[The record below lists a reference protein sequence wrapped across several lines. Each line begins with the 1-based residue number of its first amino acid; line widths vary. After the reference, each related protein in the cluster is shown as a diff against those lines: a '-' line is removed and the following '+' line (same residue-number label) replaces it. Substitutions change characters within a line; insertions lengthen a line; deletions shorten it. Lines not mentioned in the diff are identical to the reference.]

1 MTEEGRPAGPA
12 DHAGSTAT
20 GDADADPAD
29 HTETDDETETD
40 TEAEVTVGTDVE
52 RGRSELTHTD
62 EAGNVQMVDVGAK
75 PNTARRAEARG
86 EIRLRESTIEAIR
99 GDEIEKGD
107 VLATARVGAV
117 QAVKHTWE
125 TIPMCHQIPITNV
138 DTEFDV
144 RDDRVALT
152 VAVETTGKTGCEME
166 ALEGVTTGLNVVW
179 DMVKAAEKDDDG
191 QYPGTSIRD
200 VEVVSKEKRTLE

>member
-1 MTEEGRPAGPA
+1 MSENP
-12 DHAGSTAT
+12 
-20 GDADADPAD
+20 GDD
-29 HTETDDETETD
+29 
-40 TEAEVTVGTDVE
+40 
-52 RGRSELTHTD
+52 LTHTD
-62 EAGNVQMVDVGAK
+62 DSGDVQMVDVGDK
-75 PNTARRAEARG
+75 PDTSRRAIARG
-86 EIRLRESTIEAIR
+86 EIRLRPATVAAVR
-99 GDEIEKGD
+99 DDDVGKGD

-138 DTEFDV
+138 ETEFDV
-144 RDDRVALT
+144 GEDRVTLT

-191 QYPGTSIRD
+191 EYPDTAVRD
-200 VEVVSKEKRTLE
+200 VRVIEKTKRELR

>member
-1 MTEEGRPAGPA
+1 MSEDEE
-12 DHAGSTAT
+12 SSEE
-20 GDADADPAD
+20 DPA
-29 HTETDDETETD
+29 
-40 TEAEVTVGTDVE
+40 APE
-52 RGRSELTHTD
+52 RDLTHVD
-62 EAGNVQMVDVGAK
+62 ESGDVQMVDVADK
-75 PNTARRAEARG
+75 PDTARRAVARG
-86 EIRLRESTIEAIR
+86 EIRLRESTVEAVR
-99 GDEIEKGD
+99 ANDVAKGD

-144 RDDRVALT
+144 GEDHIALV

-179 DMVKAAEKDDDG
+179 DMVKAVEKDEDG
-191 QYPGTSIRD
+191 QYPHTRISD
-200 VEVVSKEKRTLE
+200 VHVVEKEKQRVD

>member
-1 MTEEGRPAGPA
+1 MTMP
-12 DHAGSTAT
+12 D
-20 GDADADPAD
+20 
-29 HTETDDETETD
+29 
-40 TEAEVTVGTDVE
+40 EAEGAQDD
-52 RGRSELTHTD
+52 LTHTD
-62 EAGNVQMVDVGAK
+62 EEGNVQMVDVGDK
-75 PNTARRAEARG
+75 PDTARRAVARG
-86 EIRLRESTIEAIR
+86 TIRLQPSTVAAIR
-99 GDEIEKGD
+99 GDEIGKGD

-138 DTEFDV
+138 ETTFDV
-144 RDDRVALT
+144 GEDRIDLT

-191 QYPGTSIRD
+191 EYPDTGIED
-200 VEVVSKEKRTLE
+200 VGVVEKTKRRLN